1 MTKVIIVSWLVGVVC
16 GFGFILVLQ
25 SQDRPSPSTTAT
37 TQTVPQTSD
46 VAPGS
51 ANGDSD
57 KK

>member
-25 SQDRPSPSTTAT
+25 SQDRLSPSTTAT
-37 TQTVPQTSD
+37 TQTIPQTSGG
-46 VAPGS
+46 AP
-51 ANGDSD
+51 NGDTD